1 MINLNNTKKNFIML
15 CDSFNIDADL
25 NACDFVKA
33 VDMKRKEYKVSQEVF
48 CNMVGISRSFY
59 SQCKSGKK
67 GASLDT
73 QFNMLSQLSKIR
85 ELSEV
90 EENAARF
97 NVCKNVVQGNDKFSI
112 DRVTASQQQKELR
125 EKLWQVIGAKQK
137 IKRNSKMF
145 NPSLE
150 PSIDKITLFA
160 RLTAYTES
168 LFMKA
173 MEQFGI
179 ISGNTKYVHN
189 ARYKSGKVTEYQ
201 HIWSYEGSDCK
212 VHVQY
217 IYFDKKVSSDVREL
231 KVEFNPNKWVVE
243 ENEMLVALMPFLS
256 NNPRIKEFDVC
267 KDYIGYKDTSV
278 ILPKELFDEGTSSVK
293 VFSEFGA
300 RTLYF
305 GDKNKTINL
314 MIYDKRK
321 EIKAKDQKDIGYDC
335 LRLESR
341 YKLKPSEWKGK
352 DDNKR
357 LVEYRVKLS
366 NIGDMPLP
374 NKVYSCQA
382 HMVEQGDL
390 DSLKVSIEDTLIVK
404 AILTGALSL
413 YDIYKQNKE
422 TATKFNS
429 MLTRLAIENMSITR
443 TDALIALNAFAF
455 KYLDNISKY
464 FEVENVKAGVELWK
478 FKQDVN
484 IPEGFEFVG
493 SYDWESEEFSDLDVN
508 KGNKD
513 ILLSRDMKF

>member
-1 MINLNNTKKNFIML
+1 MTDLNNKKNFVNL
-15 CDSFNIDADL
+15 CESFGIDVNLDS
-25 NACDFVKA
+25 CEFVKA
-33 VDMKRKEYKVSQEVF
+33 VDMKRKEYKITQEVF
-48 CNMVGISRSFY
+48 CDMVGISRSFY

-67 GASLDT
+67 TASAVT
-73 QFNMLSQLSKIR
+73 QLNMVWELNKVR
-85 ELSEV
+85 ELSEI

-112 DRVTASQQQKELR
+112 EKVTALQQQKELK

-137 IKRNSKMF
+137 IKRNSKAF
-145 NPSLE
+145 NPSIE
-150 PSIDKITLFA
+150 PSIDKVTLFVK
-160 RLTAYTES
+160 LTAYTES
-168 LFMKA
+168 IFMKT
-173 MEQFGI
+173 MENFGVV
-179 ISGNTKYVHN
+179 SGNTKYINN
-189 ARYKSGKVTEYQ
+189 ARYKYGKVTEYQ
-201 HIWSYEGSDCK
+201 HVWMYEGSDCK

-217 IYFDKKVSSDVREL
+217 VYFDKKTASDVREL

-256 NNPRIKEFDVC
+256 NNPRLKEFDVC
-267 KDYIGYKDTSV
+267 KDHIGYKDTSV
-278 ILPKELFDEGTSSVK
+278 ILPKSLFDEDSSPVK

-314 MIYDKRK
+314 MVYDKRK

-357 LVEYRVKLS
+357 FVEYRVKLS
-366 NIGDMPLP
+366 DVGEIPLP
-374 NKVYSCQA
+374 HKTYSCQA
-382 HMVEQGDL
+382 HMVEPCDL
-390 DSLKVSIEDTLIVK
+390 DSLDITVEDNLVIT
-404 AILTGALSL
+404 AILRGALSL
-413 YDIYKQNKE
+413 YDIYKQDRE
-422 TATKFNS
+422 TAVKFNS
-429 MLTRLAIENMSITR
+429 ILTKLAIENMSISR
-443 TDALIALNAFAF
+443 TDVIVALNTFVF

-464 FEVENVKAGVELWK
+464 FEVENVKAGVEMWK
-478 FKQDVN
+478 FKQN
-484 IPEGFEFVG
+484 IPEGFEFIG

-508 KGNKD
+508 RGNKD